1 MTAIFIDITISKM
14 NSETKRRISMRLLH
28 RNKTATHK
36 WHISRDI
43 LNLPVS
49 DETKE
54 KISRALKE
62 YYAKKRAASAN

>member
-1 MTAIFIDITISKM
+1 M
-14 NSETKRRISMRLLH
+14 NSDTKRRISMRLLH

-36 WHISRDI
+36 WHISRAM
-43 LNLPVS
+43 LNHPVS

-54 KISRALKE
+54 KISRSLKE

>member
-1 MTAIFIDITISKM
+1 
-14 NSETKRRISMRLLH
+14 MRLLH

-36 WHISRDI
+36 WHISRSMQ
-43 LNLPVS
+43 NHPVS

-54 KISRALKE
+54 KISKSLKE